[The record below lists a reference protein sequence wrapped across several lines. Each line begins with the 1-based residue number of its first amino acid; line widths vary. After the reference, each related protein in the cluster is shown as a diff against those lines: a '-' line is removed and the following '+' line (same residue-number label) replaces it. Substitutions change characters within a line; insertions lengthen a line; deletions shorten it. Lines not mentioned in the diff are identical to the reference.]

1 MRNYH
6 NTLAQLLAAAFMIVF
21 AADGFA
27 YSTSTCLGEK
37 LKWDSNSKS
46 LRANSTSFPAG
57 YWRNGLQQAVDSAN
71 LNPSNFRY
79 SLVTDTG
86 GVGRNNGQSEVWG
99 DTGSILDGAPAI
111 AYSYWTC
118 YWFFGDHVHMDE
130 VDVIFDYGTPWRWT
144 ADQVKSSLS
153 NYTGSYRPLQTTG
166 THEFGHGLKLNH
178 VNYEYNIMGNDFEH
192 IHVNG
197 STARAYMGEDA
208 ADGVTYLYGTRSGAW
223 EDVGLVHWK
232 YSGASGEYSDHTKT
246 KVYNSTGGN
255 LSTFSVAGETGY
267 RVNRGQVVQLELTYE
282 NNGKTTQNNVGVGY
296 YISTNDLITTLDRR
310 IAGGSFDLGRNDV
323 YTTKVTLTIPSDLTA
338 NTNYWIGAV
347 IDEDG
352 NISEAVEWNNA
363 TYIPLRVQ

>member
-1 MRNYH
+1 MRTINK
-6 NTLAQLLAAAFMIVF
+6 LLAACCTLAF
-21 AADGFA
+21 AADAFA
-27 YSTSTCLGEK
+27 YSYTECLGEK
-37 LKWDSNSKS
+37 LKWSSNSKA

-57 YWRNGLQQAVDSAN
+57 YWRNGLQQAIDSAN

-86 GVGRNNGQSEVWG
+86 GVGLNNGQSEVWG

-111 AYSYWTC
+111 AYSYKTC
-118 YWFFGDHVHMDE
+118 YWWFGDHVHMDE
-130 VDVIFDYGTPWRWT
+130 VDVIFDYDDSPWRWT
-144 ADQVKSSLS
+144 ADQVKSSMTK
-153 NYTGSYRPLQTTG
+153 YTGSLRPLQTTG

-178 VNYEYNIMGNDFEH
+178 ENDEYNIMGTDTEH

-197 STARAYMGEDA
+197 SSARAYMGEDA
-208 ADGVTYLYGTRSGAW
+208 ADGIVYLYGERAGSW

-255 LSTFSVAGETGY
+255 LSTYTVAGETGY
-267 RVNRGQVVQLELTYE
+267 RVNPGQVVQLELTYE
-282 NNGKTTQNNVGVGY
+282 NMGKNTQNNVDVGY
-296 YISTNDLITTLDRR
+296 YISTNDLITTLDTR
-310 IAGGSFDLGRNDV
+310 IGGGSFDLGRGSV
-323 YTTKVTLTIPSDLTA
+323 YTAKVTLTIPNSLSV

-352 NISEAVEWNNA
+352 SLGEAVEWNNA